1 MAKKYKRLTLVVT
14 CPEDEAEEVEH
25 LLDEALDLIE
35 SENNIF
41 DDDISWEDNVARPE
55 EAEDDDEDDDDEG

>member
-1 MAKKYKRLTLVVT
+1 MAKKYKRLTLVLT

-25 LLDEALDLIE
+25 LLDEALDTIE

-41 DDDISWEDNVARPE
+41 DDEMTWEDDVDQPE
-55 EAEDDDEDDDDEG
+55 DADDDDDDD